1 VDTVVEAPRKSQT
14 PNERGRE
21 QSAGNSNQRPD
32 VLMVRPYAQW
42 AIDML
47 AATYQI
53 HRLWEAADPAAFV
66 AERASRIRAI
76 ATDAVIGFK
85 ADLID
90 ALPNLEVICSN
101 GAGTDSLDL
110 EAAKRRGIPV
120 TNTPGV
126 LAGDVADLAVALAIS
141 VIRRMRAADAY
152 IRSGE
157 WARRGTM
164 EFVPRFFGRRVG
176 IAGLGHIGR
185 AVAKR
190 LSGFDA
196 EIGYFDIAPRPDVPY
211 TFFDDLVA
219 LATWCNL
226 LIVTLAGGPSTH
238 KIVTASVFEALG
250 PDGYFVNV
258 SRGFIVDEPP
268 LLDALENHRIA
279 GAGLDVFWNEP
290 NIDAR
295 FLALDNVVLYPHHGS
310 GTAEARK
317 AMLELVRDNLAAH
330 FSGRPLL
337 TPVV

>member
-1 VDTVVEAPRKSQT
+1 MDSLTEVPRNNQVVNGS
-14 PNERGRE
+14 
-21 QSAGNSNQRPD
+21 SQRPN
-32 VLMVRPYAQW
+32 VLLVRPYAQW
-42 AIDML
+42 AMEML
-47 AATYQI
+47 EAVYEI
-53 HRLWEAADPAAFV
+53 HRLWEAPDPAAFV
-66 AERASRIRAI
+66 AERADRIRAI

-85 ADLID
+85 ANLID
-90 ALPNLEVICSN
+90 ALPNLEVIVSN
-101 GAGTDSLDL
+101 GAGTDALDL
-110 EAAKRRGIPV
+110 DAAKKRGIPV

-126 LAGDVADLAVALAIS
+126 LAGDVADLAMGLAIS

-157 WARRGTM
+157 WALRGTM

-176 IAGLGHIGR
+176 IAGLGHIGSV
-185 AVAKR
+185 VAKR

-196 EIGYFDIAPRPDVPY
+196 EVGYFDIAPRPGVPY
-211 TFFDDLVA
+211 TFFNDLVA
-219 LATWCNL
+219 LAAWCNL

-238 KIVTASVFEALG
+238 KIVTAPVFAALG

-258 SRGFIVDEPP
+258 SRGFIVDEPT

-290 NIDAR
+290 NIDSR
-295 FLALDNVVLYPHHGS
+295 FLALENVVIYPHHGS

-317 AMLELVRDNLAAH
+317 SMLELVRDNLAAH
-330 FSGRPLL
+330 FSSRPLL